1 MELIGVV
8 ESHLLDPLASSITNV
23 RVSLARLSIDNATGF
38 NVHLKDLFDFGLGGA
53 VKASAE
59 LRQKANNLGVRIALD
74 RFIPLDSVTR
84 LWKKY
89 LTIERLD
96 SRQIQLPPHMLPID
110 LAEIGYEERVFFARL
125 ADIMIDTFDPFLQ
138 SFSNQLLR
146 IIHAI
151 VISAI
156 AISAIVMSLEVG
168 TLRILVVRIDTRKT
182 KCGFKDCDSGR

>member
-23 RVSLARLSIDNATGF
+23 RVGLARLSIDNATGF

-59 LRQKANNLGVRIALD
+59 LRQKANDLGVRIALD
-74 RFIPLDSVTR
+74 RFIPLDGVTS

-96 SRQIQLPPHMLPID
+96 SREIQLPPHMLPID
-110 LAEIGYEERVFFARL
+110 LAEISYEERVFLARL

-146 IIHAI
+146 IIYAI

-156 AISAIVMSLEVG
+156 VVSLAVG
-168 TLRILVVRIDTRKT
+168 TLRILVVRIDTRKA
-182 KCGFKDCDSGR
+182 KCGFKGCNSGR

>member
-23 RVSLARLSIDNATGF
+23 RVGLARLSIDNATGF

-59 LRQKANNLGVRIALD
+59 LRQKANDLGVRIALD
-74 RFIPLDSVTR
+74 RFIPLDGVTS

-96 SRQIQLPPHMLPID
+96 SREIQLPPHMLPID
-110 LAEIGYEERVFFARL
+110 LAEISYEERVFLARL

-138 SFSNQLLR
+138 IFSNQLLG

-156 AISAIVMSLEVG
+156 VVSLAVG
-168 TLRILVVRIDTRKT
+168 TLRILVVRIDTRKA
-182 KCGFKDCDSGR
+182 KCGFKGCNSGR